1 MRIRIAGLIIILAA
15 IFNSLAAATH
25 EMLPHCTCRF
35 SCLSARQI
43 AWLIGWNSLNH
54 WESDRDAAKVI
65 NVCCWWRTDDWRL
78 HFVRE
83 REREAGRSA
92 RSSQRWPS
100 WRFSRSHTYRS
111 IAESVS
117 AAGRLRRDRSFLPV
131 FWNFS
136 SADPGHKV
144 IHPHCLTLG
153 VPTNQL
159 TRVKFCLSG
168 RVASG

>member
-1 MRIRIAGLIIILAA
+1 MLIYTRLSCMRIRIAGLIIILAA

-83 REREAGRSA
+83 RERPVDPHAAANADLLGASAGATR
-92 RSSQRWPS
+92 
-100 WRFSRSHTYRS
+100 T
-111 IAESVS
+111 
-117 AAGRLRRDRSFLPV
+117 DRSLILFLLL
-131 FWNFS
+131 
-136 SADPGHKV
+136 ADYDEIVRFCQCFEISLLLILDTKLS
-144 IHPHCLTLG
+144 IHIVLP
-153 VPTNQL
+153 
-159 TRVKFCLSG
+159 
-168 RVASG
+168 